1 MSQEAEA
8 LDAGTHE
15 VEAPEAQTTDT
26 FVSNGQEAMAEESQD
41 VRPDWLP
48 EKFETPEQLAHS
60 YSDLER
66 AFHSRRDELKYEIM
80 NEMADEHDA
89 SVPESPGDY
98 NMNITVGDQMIE
110 VSDTPMADWF
120 RSTAHKLGLGQ
131 DQFNEIIGE
140 YLEVESMS
148 GPNWEAESAILGEHA
163 DQRLER
169 VDAWARSHL
178 SDQAYEIFA
187 QIPASA
193 GMIMT
198 FEELMELN
206 GQPQF
211 ITDDT
216 GHFQEELSIDD
227 LKSMQNDPRYWK
239 EKDPAFISKVQ
250 NGFKQHAMKK
260 HGRL

>member
-26 FVSNGQEAMAEESQD
+26 FVSNGQEAMAEESQEM
-41 VRPDWLP
+41 RPEWLP
-48 EKFETPEQLAHS
+48 EKFESPEQMAHS
-60 YSDLER
+60 YQELER
-66 AFHSRRDELKYEIM
+66 SFHSRRDELKHEIM

-110 VSDTPMADWF
+110 VPDTPMSDWF
-120 RSTAHKLGLGQ
+120 RSTAHRLGLGQ
-131 DQFNEIIGE
+131 DQFNQVIGE

-148 GPNWEAESAILGEHA
+148 GPNWESESAILGEHA

-178 SDQAYEIFA
+178 SDESYEIFA

-193 GMIMT
+193 DRDSLLTLLLLVG
-198 FEELMELN
+198 
-206 GQPQF
+206 
-211 ITDDT
+211 
-216 GHFQEELSIDD
+216 SC
-227 LKSMQNDPRYWK
+227 
-239 EKDPAFISKVQ
+239 FISLSWLNWCFCSSIWYKLLGQ
-250 NGFKQHAMKK
+250 ASS
-260 HGRL
+260 